1 MATYKIFMDASGDV
15 DLALIQSGEIELLSM
30 QYDLGEELAVCSGAD
45 SQDELKGF
53 YKKLRGGIMPKTSQI
68 TPFIY
73 EEIFTPYLEKGVSI
87 LYLCLSSGLSATYES
102 ACTAAQNLKER
113 FPNVDF
119 VPVDSRS
126 ATGGMGIMA
135 EKLIQNKNA
144 GLSILDNKA
153 KFESER
159 KNVTMRAFVQ
169 DLMHLKRG
177 GRIGA
182 AAAAFGKMLN
192 IKPILRITEEGKL
205 EVFDKQRG
213 EKKAIIKLLD
223 EYLQSGNLAC
233 DTPVY
238 VCDSDNPDL
247 AAYMESKIKEVN
259 PNVIVKRKTLS
270 PIIGTHLGPGSVILC
285 FEQK

>member
-1 MATYKIFMDASGDV
+1 MDASGDV
-15 DLALIQSGEIELLSM
+15 DVALIQSGEIELLPM
-30 QYDLGEELAVCSGAD
+30 QYDLG
-45 SQDELKGF
+45 DELGICNGLDEQDSLKEF
-53 YKKLRGGIMPKTSQI
+53 YDKLRGGIMPKTSQI

-73 EEIFTPYLEKGVSI
+73 EEIFSPYLEKGVSI
-87 LYLCLSSGLSATYES
+87 LYLCLSSGLSATYQS
-102 ACTAAQNLKER
+102 ACTAAKNLKER

-135 EKLIQNKNA
+135 EKLIQNKKA
-144 GLSILDNKA
+144 GLSIFENKE
-153 KFESER
+153 KFENER

-177 GRIGA
+177 GRISA

-192 IKPILRITEEGKL
+192 IKPVLRITQEGKL
-205 EVFDKQRG
+205 EVIDKQRG
-213 EKKAIIKLLD
+213 EKKAVIKLQD
-223 EYLQSGNLAC
+223 EYLQNANLDC
-233 DTPVY
+233 NTTVY
-238 VCDSDNPDL
+238 VCDSDNQDL
-247 AAYMESKIKEVN
+247 ATYMESKIKEVN
-259 PNVIVKRKTLS
+259 PKAVVKRKTLS